1 AMNDSKVQVGIK
13 KVPLHLQSAQNRLLI
28 KGGRIVNDD
37 GVLDADVYI
46 EDGLIKQVGCGLM
59 TPGGVRVIDAA
70 GMLVMPGK
78 FGLASSLMAY
88 AHTRFQMPFMDI
100 QSADDFYT
108 GTRAALAGG
117 TTTVID
123 TVACERDASM
133 VDWFNRYRAWAD
145 EKACCDYGLRVVVPQ
160 WSGQK
165 TADEMAALV
174 KEHGINAFHCHM
186 SYPGV
191 WLLEDDELL
200 SVFQT
205 CRRLGA
211 LAQVHAENGKGIYGP
226 EGHAYSRP
234 ERMEVEA
241 TVRALCIAD
250 AANCP
255 LYVLP
260 VTSPEAADAIACARR
275 TTGQACFGEV
285 SPAALACDDSV
296 YQHPSWRFAAGHVT
310 NPPLR
315 DASAKAALAARLGGL
330 NCGQPLAVCAS
341 GHCAYKSEQRA
352 LGRDDFRK
360 IPPGINGVEDRL
372 SVVWETCVE
381 TGAIDPCQFVAVTS
395 ANAAKLFNIYP
406 QKGRIAV
413 GSDADVIVWNP
424 AISRTISAKAHH
436 ETSDFSVFDG
446 FACHGVPE
454 FVISGGRLAVDERQL
469 RVTQGVGRFV
479 SMPPFGMHAY
489 GRVDRRERAKAASQL
504 PVTRAAYDGPVVELK
519 SDQASAPTRPSNPIA
534 HDDFRQRPPTRGGGR
549 DMQESS
555 FSLSGAQFDD
565 KRPSK
570 SGIRTNQPPGGA
582 SSGSLW

>member
-1 AMNDSKVQVGIK
+1 
-13 KVPLHLQSAQNRLLI
+13 
-28 KGGRIVNDD
+28 
-37 GVLDADVYI
+37 
-46 EDGLIKQVGCGLM
+46 
-59 TPGGVRVIDAA
+59 
-70 GMLVMPGK
+70 
-78 FGLASSLMAY
+78 
-88 AHTRFQMPFMDI
+88 MPFMGI

-174 KEHGINAFHCHM
+174 KEHGVNAFHCHM

-200 SVFQT
+200 SVFET

-211 LAQVHAENGKGIYGP
+211 LAQVHAENGKVIERKADQLMSQGIYGP

-275 TTGQACFGEV
+275 TTGQACFGEL

-296 YQHPSWRFAAGHVT
+296 YQHPSWCFAAGHVT

-413 GSDADVIVWNP
+413 GSDADPDGKKMV
-424 AISRTISAKAHH
+424 AATELRRL
-436 ETSDFSVFDG
+436 SVVFR
-446 FACHGVPE
+446 VE
-454 FVISGGRLAVDERQL
+454 F
-469 RVTQGVGRFV
+469 F
-479 SMPPFGMHAY
+479 FCY
-489 GRVDRRERAKAASQL
+489 
-504 PVTRAAYDGPVVELK
+504 
-519 SDQASAPTRPSNPIA
+519 
-534 HDDFRQRPPTRGGGR
+534 
-549 DMQESS
+549 
-555 FSLSGAQFDD
+555 
-565 KRPSK
+565 
-570 SGIRTNQPPGGA
+570 
-582 SSGSLW
+582 